1 MRVNSCFFNF
11 TVAIILFV
19 AFNSFAA
26 PYNGDE
32 FEYTQPDGSIVTVLL
47 FGDELH
53 IDAESPDGYTVI
65 VGEDGYVYYARLS
78 DDGNEYVPTGV
89 RYTPNSIVPV
99 AQKRIRVSQYSAQE
113 KRNRNRK
120 ALGTPEDGELYYSPA
135 NDRARVNT
143 SIAQPA
149 PSDTTYMKGIT
160 LVIQFPEKNGSNAI
174 TATVSREHVDSVFN
188 YPKFRGGQG
197 SSVYDWYNDVSDG
210 KMQYKNTVVPFVTAD
225 SGKAYYDD
233 NCSENYKM
241 VQPLVHSALQKLK
254 VEVEA
259 GRATL
264 GQPSTT
270 RRTASEPNTVLALNI
285 YIAGSSSCSW
295 AKGVWPHQGWYRG
308 VNNQKITITENGIT
322 YNFYWYQMSA
332 MGTANNIVSS
342 VNTIVHE
349 NGHMI
354 MGWPD
359 LYNYDSNNGNV
370 NVVRNYC
377 VMSTGTAMPNPHFRN
392 LAGWIDVIDITN
404 MNATLS
410 HTANSHVVYKYTRN
424 AKESY
429 LIEARRRTGRSSPIP
444 GEGLI
449 IWQIHTDGQNS
460 TVKAASPWPLVK
472 VIQAHNIN
480 STQQHFVELVSN
492 TAANAPFRSGGGS
505 RNTSFSNIT
514 QPPALYYDGTPS
526 DINISEVSVVGDVM
540 TFNIGTGDS
549 PPSSSSVAPSSSSVA
564 PSSSSAVPSSS
575 SIVPSSSSY
584 EYTTPALKPQIIAG
598 KVRAYAKDN
607 AIVLE
612 NSPQGARIEVYDLR
626 GKLVYATSS
635 RVIPVQ
641 AKGMYIVKISGDIL
655 SVIVW

>member
-1 MRVNSCFFNF
+1 MRVNSGFFRF
-11 TVAIILFV
+11 AVTVLLTV
-19 AFNSFAA
+19 FNSFAA
-26 PYNGDE
+26 PYNGEE
-32 FEYTQPDGSIVTVLL
+32 FEYTQPDGSIAIVLL

-65 VGEDGYVYYARLS
+65 VGEDGYVYYAKLS
-78 DDGNEYVPTGV
+78 DNGSEYVSTGV
-89 RYTPNSIVPV
+89 RYAKNSIAPAV
-99 AQKRIRVSQYSAQE
+99 QKRMRISQYSAQE
-113 KRNRNRK
+113 KRKKNRK
-120 ALGTPEDGELYYSPA
+120 ALGTPEDGELYYNPA
-135 NDRARVNT
+135 NDKARMDA

-149 PSDTTYMKGIT
+149 PGDTTHIKGIT
-160 LVIQFPEKNGSNAI
+160 LVIQFPAKNGSNAI
-174 TATVSREHVDSVFN
+174 PATVTREHVDSVFN

-233 NCSENYKM
+233 NCSENYTR
-241 VQPLVHSALQKLK
+241 VQPLMHSALQKLK

-270 RRTASEPNTVLALNI
+270 RRTSSEPNTVLALNI

-332 MGTANNIVSS
+332 MGTANNIISS
-342 VNTIVHE
+342 VNTVVHE

-359 LYNYDSNNGNV
+359 LYNYDANNGNV

-377 VMSTGTAMPNPHFRN
+377 VMSTGTAMPNPYFRN

-404 MNATLS
+404 MNAILS
-410 HTANSHVVYKYTRN
+410 HTANSHIVYKYTRN

-429 LIEARRRTGRSSPIP
+429 FIEARRRTGRSSPIP
-444 GEGLI
+444 GEGLV
-449 IWQIHTDGQNS
+449 IWQIHTDGQNTS
-460 TVKAASPWPLVK
+460 VKTANPYPLVK
-472 VIQAHNIN
+472 VIQADNIN
-480 STQQHFVELVSN
+480 STLQHFISGVG
-492 TAANAPFRSGGGS
+492 ANSPFRAGGGS

-514 QPPALYYDGTPS
+514 QPASLYYDGTPS
-526 DINISEVSVVGDVM
+526 DINISEVSAVGDTM
-540 TFNIGTGDS
+540 TFKIGTILS
-549 PPSSSSVAPSSSSVA
+549 SSSVAPSSSSSEVPSSSSVAPSSSSV
-564 PSSSSAVPSSS
+564 VPSSS
-575 SIVPSSSSY
+575 SVVPSSSSSAI
-584 EYTTPALKPQIIAG
+584 TALKPHIIAG
-598 KVRAYAKDN
+598 NIQAYAKEN
-607 AIVLE
+607 SIVLE
-612 NSPQGARIEVYDLR
+612 NLPQGARVEVYDLR
-626 GKLVYATSS
+626 GKLVYSTSS
-635 RVIPVQ
+635 RTIPMQ
-641 AKGMYIVKISGDIL
+641 AKGMYIIKISGEVL
-655 SVIVW
+655 RIVVR